1 MKRLSLLILTA
12 VVWFIP
18 TTALAE
24 QAKEPK
30 ITISPA
36 FKEITL
42 EQGQLTATYEIEIIN
57 NADTEIG
64 FGLIAVDF
72 KSLDETGGIAFIG
85 PTGGDLV
92 QKYGIAKWVKV
103 HTPTVEL
110 PPKGRQ
116 KVTVEV
122 QNLPDLSPGGHYGAL
137 LIEALSAETGD
148 EIRARVSLRQTLT
161 SLLFVKKVGG
171 ERYDIS
177 LNETVFAKNWWK
189 LPKKINLRFYNAGN
203 VYVVPRGRVELYDP
217 AKRLVADASINT
229 DSLKV
234 LPETYRQIPVN
245 MSGLARA
252 WLPGTYTLKVMYRYD
267 GHDGFATKQYRF
279 LYIPPYVLVTAV
291 LLSGGGAW
299 GAKKLFKRHRR
310 KAGKAL

>member
-1 MKRLSLLILTA
+1 MRRLLLVILTA
-12 VVWFIP
+12 VFMSVPGAAFADQ
-18 TTALAE
+18 T
-24 QAKEPK
+24 KDPK
-30 ITISPA
+30 VTISPA

-42 EQGQLTATYEIEIIN
+42 EQGQLAATYEIEIIN

-64 FGLIAVDF
+64 FGLTAVDF

-110 PPKGRQ
+110 PSKGKQ

-122 QNLPDLSPGGHYGAL
+122 QNLPDLSPGGHYGAV

-148 EIRARVSLRQTLT
+148 EIKARVSLRQTLT

-171 ERYDIS
+171 ERYDLS
-177 LNETVFAKNWWK
+177 LKEATFAKNWWK
-189 LPKKINLRFYNAGN
+189 LPQKVGLRFYNAGN
-203 VYVVPRGRVELYDP
+203 VYVVPRGRIELHDP
-217 AKRLVADASINT
+217 AGRLVADASINT

-234 LPETYRQIPVN
+234 LPETHRQIPVN
-245 MSGLARA
+245 MSGLARV
-252 WLPGTYTLKVMYRYD
+252 WLPGKYTLKVMYRYD
-267 GHDGFATKQYRF
+267 GHESFATKRYSF
-279 LYIPPYVLVTAV
+279 FYVPTYLLAVVAV
-291 LLSGGGAW
+291 LAGGGVWA
-299 GAKKLFKRHRR
+299 AKKLVKVRKSKDSKR
-310 KAGKAL
+310 A